1 MRIMMRTNQ
10 TLKLNELMIIFSY
23 VAGLETLRTSSFLK
37 AERGDNTPHLQT
49 AFKIK
54 KVSPLVRAECPKK
67 QNPFNCEL
75 KGFKVFHPTKD
86 LKLNDK
92 ANIQK

>member
-1 MRIMMRTNQ
+1 MMMRTNQ
-10 TLKLNELMIIFSY
+10 TLKLNELMLIFSY

-67 QNPFNCEL
+67 
-75 KGFKVFHPTKD
+75 
-86 LKLNDK
+86 
-92 ANIQK
+92 